1 MTIWSPSGGARY
13 ARLVEFAKIFR
24 TEHPLNNR
32 VLVEISGHVAM
43 VRLNRPDKRNAID
56 LEMFGELIAAAEQ
69 LNSNRA
75 VRAVV
80 LCGEGTSFCAGIDVS
95 VFQGDGIGAVA
106 GDLMQAREKSPA
118 NFFQSAAY
126 AWHELAVPVVAALH
140 GTVFGAGLQI
150 AMGADVRF
158 AAPDVSMSI
167 MEIKWGIIPDMGL
180 STLLRGMVRTDKIR
194 ELAYTGRIVNAEEA
208 SEMGLVTGICDD
220 PLSRAHSL
228 AEEIAAKSPEAI
240 RAIKK
245 LINESW
251 QKEHAGALRQEAVLQ
266 GQLMGSANQLEAVQ
280 AKLQNRPPVF
290 ADPES

>member
-1 MTIWSPSGGARY
+1 
-13 ARLVEFAKIFR
+13 
-24 TEHPLNNR
+24 
-32 VLVEISGHVAM
+32 M
-43 VRLNRPDKRNAID
+43 VKLNRPDKRNAID
-56 LEMFGELIAAAEQ
+56 LEMFRELIAAAEQ
-69 LNSNRA
+69 LNSDRA
-75 VRAVV
+75 VRAIV
-80 LCGEGTSFCAGIDVS
+80 LHGEGASFCAGIDIS

-106 GDLMQAREKSPA
+106 GDLMRARENSPA

-150 AMGADVRF
+150 AMGADIRY

-167 MEIKWGIIPDMGL
+167 MEIKWGIIPDMGF
-180 STLLRGMVRTDKIR
+180 STLFRDMVPTDKVR

-208 SEMGLVTGICDD
+208 SDLGLVTGICDD
-220 PLSRAHSL
+220 PLARAHSL
-228 AEEIAAKSPEAI
+228 AEEIAAKSPEGI

-251 QKEHAGALRQEAVLQ
+251 RKDHAGALRQEAVLQ
-266 GQLMGSANQLEAVQ
+266 GQLMGSANQVEAVS
-280 AKLQNRPPVF
+280 ANMQNRPPVF